1 LNSLIDFF
9 EQQRPRQYMT
19 EWHDRWV
26 CAQLQ
31 RALEERKNLVV
42 EMHPRSGKSE
52 KVNVFAPAW
61 WYQSHPE
68 STFGLVCSEDGLAAK
83 FVSGTR
89 RLLADQYEMEIDR
102 ANEFKIKGTRSLD
115 LSYTG
120 RGIHSNLSGRGFDC
134 VIFDDVLKSGTDA
147 MSEAVRER
155 LWVDVCSA
163 AINRLSPQGIVI
175 ALQARLHQ
183 QDVIGRLLDTGMKF
197 LRLHLPATND
207 TGEAAYFE
215 DGYTGE
221 RQIFPPYRFLTR
233 RYPRQKLDEIR
244 SIVSE
249 HFWMAQYAQEPSLG
263 DLAFFKTD
271 NLPRYE
277 FPDVVRCWTAWDCA
291 QTATK
296 AGSYSAGVALGL
308 TADSRMQVLDV
319 RRGRWPQ
326 DQLEEEIYN
335 HSRNLARITGIL
347 PEAVIIERAAAGYGM
362 IDRMSGMLPIIPLI
376 PKGSKEDRA
385 ASVCSLIN
393 RGLVSFPSQA
403 PWLGALLEEL
413 ASFPLGRTKDQVDAL
428 VHALS
433 YVARPSEFVPTKSL
447 VVVDMLAGPATD
459 EEYIEHLEYIRDTTI
474 GGDGEDW

>member
-1 LNSLIDFF
+1 MNLIDHF
-9 EQQRPRQYMT
+9 EQRRPRQYMT

-26 CAQLQ
+26 CALLQ
-31 RALEERKNLVV
+31 RALEERKNLIV

-61 WYQSHPE
+61 WLESHPE

-183 QDVIGRLLDTGMKF
+183 QDIIGRLLETGMKF

-221 RQIFPPYRFLTR
+221 RQTFPPYRFLTR
-233 RYPRQKLDEIR
+233 RYPRHKLDEIR
-244 SIVSE
+244 AIVSE
-249 HFWMAQYAQEPSLG
+249 FFWCAQYAQEPSLG

-271 NLPRYE
+271 NLPRYDY
-277 FPDVVRCWTAWDCA
+277 PDVVRCWTAWDCA

-308 TADSRMQVLDV
+308 TEDNRLQILDV

-326 DQLEEEIYN
+326 DQLEEEIYT
-335 HSRNLARITGIL
+335 HSHNLARITGIL

-385 ASVCSLIN
+385 ASVCSLVN
-393 RGLVSFPSQA
+393 RGLVLFPNQA

-459 EEYIEHLEYIRDTTI
+459 EEYIEHLTYIRDTTI